1 MRAPDA
7 VRLVAALGAVE
18 MALVRRDPVAGPLLA
33 QASRAA
39 AGLAVGPW
47 LAAAAELARAPDLW
61 DDAPPARA
69 RRKALQALCRAG
81 AQTAQ
86 AQILGA
92 AATAAIPGG
101 TP

>member
-18 MALVRRDPVAGPLLA
+18 MAIVRRDPVTGPLLA

-39 AGLAVGPW
+39 DGLTVGPW
-47 LAAAAELARAPDLW
+47 LAAAAELVRAPDLW

-69 RRKALQALCRAG
+69 RRKAVQVLCRAA

-86 AQILGA
+86 AQVLGV
-92 AATAAIPGG
+92 AATAPPPGR